1 MSSARPRERRA
12 SRYFRMRDLELL
24 SALARQA
31 SMAKAARELA
41 ISQPAVSKAIADLE
55 AALGVKLLDRG
66 FGGVQMTRYGEVVAR
81 SADATLSELRQC
93 LRDLDGLADPEAGEV
108 RIGAAEA
115 VSAGFLADAVL
126 AFTRA
131 RPRAFVEIVA
141 ARTVIGNY
149 PELRD
154 KRVDL
159 MVGRVP
165 RDLASEEIAVE
176 VLFTE
181 RRFVV
186 GAASSRWARRRTVA
200 LAELREAPWV
210 VATPG
215 EAEGELGAAF
225 QSCGVAP
232 PRARVIALSPQLRR
246 KLLASGEYLALLTM
260 PAIQAFIDE
269 DAGLKLL
276 PIDLSILD
284 SPFAIF
290 TLRNRSL
297 SPVVEGFIASLRPAA
312 AALERR
318 YRRAGSETRR

>member
-1 MSSARPRERRA
+1 MPPARPRERRA

-24 SALARQA
+24 SALARHA

-41 ISQPAVSKAIADLE
+41 ISQPAVSKAAADLE

-66 FGGVQMTRYGEVVAR
+66 FGGVQMTPYGELVAR
-81 SADATLSELRQC
+81 SADTTLSELRQC

-108 RIGAAEA
+108 RIGAPEA
-115 VSAGFLADAVL
+115 VSAGFLADAVM
-126 AFTRA
+126 AFTQA
-131 RPRAFVEIVA
+131 HPRAFVEIVA
-141 ARTVIGNY
+141 ARTVVGDY
-149 PELRD
+149 RELRD

-165 RDLASEEIAVE
+165 GNFASEEIAVDM
-176 VLFTE
+176 LFTE

-186 GAASSRWARRRTVA
+186 GATCSRWARRRAVA
-200 LAELREAPWV
+200 LADLREAPWV

-215 EAEGELGAAF
+215 EAEAELGAAF
-225 QSCGVAP
+225 QSCGIEP
-232 PRARVIALSPQLRR
+232 PRARVIAQSPQLRR
-246 KLLASGEYLALLTM
+246 KLLVSGEYLALLSI

-269 DAGLKLL
+269 DAALKLL
-276 PIDLSILD
+276 PIDLSLLD
-284 SPFAIF
+284 SPFAVF

-297 SPVVEGFIASLRPAA
+297 SPVVENFIASLRPAA

-318 YRRAGSETRR
+318 YRRTGNASRR